1 MKKKCFICEE
11 VKSEK
16 DFTKDKKSKYG
27 MGSYCRTCNNKKRTA
42 HRNTERGFLLQKYN
56 TLSHREFT
64 NKRWGRKSKCHFTWD
79 EFLIAWEKH
88 KSIYG
93 MKSAWG
99 PGPNQ
104 LEQHLPVTTITPGT
118 KRAKDKKTPR
128 IMSNLSA
135 DRLDNNR
142 DYTIQNLIFMRNEE
156 NARKKDTSYED
167 CKIQIKL
174 YEERFKN
181 EIEKKGINIGGL
193 NGILKLT

>member
-1 MKKKCFICEE
+1 MKKRCSGCGE
-11 VKSEK
+11 VKSLEDFYTNPSKK
-16 DFTKDKKSKYG
+16 DGYHSECKKCGLEWNAKYRSTEIG
-27 MGSYCRTCNNKKRTA
+27 YLK
-42 HRNTERGFLLQKYN
+42 HRYDNMLRNFKNHRGRY
-56 TLSHREFT
+56 
-64 NKRWGRKSKCHFTWD
+64 NKRLFTLD
-79 EFLIAWEKH
+79 EFLAAWEKH

-181 EIEKKGINIGGL
+181 EIEK
-193 NGILKLT
+193 

>member
-1 MKKKCFICEE
+1 MTTKKCTNCGE
-11 VKSEK
+11 VKSLGDFCIKRAAK
-16 DFTKDKKSKYG
+16 DGHAPWCVDCIKEDQKKVQNTETG
-27 MGSYCRTCNNKKRTA
+27 FLKKRYYDMIARCRVENRKCYFTLDQ
-42 HRNTERGFLLQKYN
+42 FLAA
-56 TLSHREFT
+56 F
-64 NKRWGRKSKCHFTWD
+64 
-79 EFLIAWEKH
+79 EKH

-118 KRAKDKKTPR
+118 KRAKNKKTPR

-142 DYTIQNLIFMRNEE
+142 DYTIKNLIFMRNEE

-167 CKIQIKL
+167 CKIQMRL
-174 YEERFKN
+174 HEERF
-181 EIEKKGINIGGL
+181 INMKSI
-193 NGILKLT
+193 